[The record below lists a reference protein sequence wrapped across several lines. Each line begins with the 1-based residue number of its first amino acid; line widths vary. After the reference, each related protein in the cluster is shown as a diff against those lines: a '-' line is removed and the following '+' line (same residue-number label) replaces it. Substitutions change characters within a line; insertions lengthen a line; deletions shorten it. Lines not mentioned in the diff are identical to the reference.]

1 MSELPLATLSK
12 RGLVPNHSYKN
23 ELNLH
28 VNEVLYSCE
37 KMDTKAR
44 FEKETKLNSE
54 NGPLVSFWFYD
65 IQLKTSL

>member
-1 MSELPLATLSK
+1 MHNHTYKSELN
-12 RGLVPNHSYKN
+12 V
-23 ELNLH
+23 H
-28 VNEVLYSCE
+28 VNEISFSCE